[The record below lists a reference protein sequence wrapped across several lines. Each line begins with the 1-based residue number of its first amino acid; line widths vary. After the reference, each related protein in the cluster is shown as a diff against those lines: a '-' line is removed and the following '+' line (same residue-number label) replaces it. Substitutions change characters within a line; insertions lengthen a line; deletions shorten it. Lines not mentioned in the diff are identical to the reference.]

1 MIQNRS
7 EAFRFDLDSFVAW
20 FFSCPI
26 EVSDLLEEMK
36 LLYVKNL
43 AASLSLVGGDLW
55 KKAANRRDRSLLLHG
70 SNWWTKKCLCMETK
84 GRIECHLEYHWQ
96 LDGDSWM
103 TKRVINTTQKDWMN
117 MDEWASTNSCCPCRS
132 CSRRCCRRLIL
143 HLVPMAGLQDITNG
157 ALKQHFI
164 VLILQVES
172 RDGSFWGAKRRLGRY
187 LLVCSGLC
195 CLFWHVLTWL
205 ETKFCSIVSHQF
217 ATKLRVGFTPES
229 QIICFR
235 GVIIVEDDLI
245 FSPDF
250 LNYFQAS
257 SWKMEGDKNMIVL
270 IKLILGE
277 PRSKGWCI
285 YFPSEW
291 LSLWNPRA
299 LELADLTRVTPQES
313 SMDFLVL
320 LVIFGSYG
328 SHDRRGWMAK

>member
-1 MIQNRS
+1 MVILGWPKGWSTQ
-7 EAFRFDLDSFVAW
+7 
-20 FFSCPI
+20 
-26 EVSDLLEEMK
+26 
-36 LLYVKNL
+36 
-43 AASLSLVGGDLW
+43 
-55 KKAANRRDRSLLLHG
+55 RRKIG
-70 SNWWTKKCLCMETK
+70 
-84 GRIECHLEYHWQ
+84 
-96 LDGDSWM
+96 
-103 TKRVINTTQKDWMN
+103 MN
-117 MDEWASTNSCCPCRS
+117 MDEWVSTNSCCPCRS
-132 CSRRCCRRLIL
+132 CSRRCCCRLIL

-172 RDGSFWGAKRRLGRY
+172 RDGSFWGAKLRLGKY

-205 ETKFCSIVSHQF
+205 ATKFCSIVSHQF

-229 QIICFR
+229 PIICFR

-257 SWKMEGDKNMIVL
+257 SWKMEGDKDMIVL

-285 YFPSEW
+285 FP
-291 LSLWNPRA
+291 
-299 LELADLTRVTPQES
+299 
-313 SMDFLVL
+313 
-320 LVIFGSYG
+320 
-328 SHDRRGWMAK
+328 